1 MMTNI
6 KKHEHQLH
14 KSSSSN
20 GKILQMKSPIQSKF
34 KNREISKARSC
45 NEMKPNEV
53 EEDKT
58 SLSPVPRTVVHQSYL
73 NDGLKFCKFIDKN
86 PNVVMSSILR
96 DLLLI
101 LKPLKSKN
109 SGMFHEAYKSK
120 HFSMIER
127 EIASLR
133 AKNFLFDD
141 NNEQW
146 LKTSEEKLCFF
157 INLHNFLVLFGLCKR
172 KIKTPPE
179 TQLEWTNFLKSIT
192 VNVSN
197 LVFSAF
203 EIHHSILRSLMP
215 DPVMPNPSLD
225 NVVSYPK
232 YTEIDKK
239 STLAY
244 DRKDA
249 LINFGIYLATKSS
262 PALRVYNIKKIS
274 AQMKA
279 NAVNYLMK
287 TIKIESNK
295 AVLTLPE
302 MLD

>member
-1 MMTNI
+1 M
-6 KKHEHQLH
+6 L
-14 KSSSSN
+14 
-20 GKILQMKSPIQSKF
+20 F
-34 KNREISKARSC
+34 RS
-45 NEMKPNEV
+45 
-53 EEDKT
+53 
-58 SLSPVPRTVVHQSYL
+58 
-73 NDGLKFCKFIDKN
+73 
-86 PNVVMSSILR
+86 
-96 DLLLI
+96 
-101 LKPLKSKN
+101 
-109 SGMFHEAYKSK
+109 
-120 HFSMIER
+120 
-127 EIASLR
+127 R

-262 PALRVYNIKKIS
+262 PALRIYNIKKIS

-302 MLD
+302 MLDWYKEDFIRGNGANDLMFFIANCLKKEQLIKFGAFLNTNVSNEVKYAKYNWNFAYEYIEDG